1 MGLVRRCITSMD
13 NAFTLFKLLPKT
25 FSAPSGGI
33 TSVDPLSL
41 FLAIIAGG
49 VTGTLI
55 NYLSDVLPLT
65 RRLTQPLCPE
75 CNQPYSIKDYFFARK
90 CSNCDR
96 RRPTRSIIVLIGVI
110 LCSVLLQFFPFAYLS
125 FWATLPIMI
134 FLVAILV
141 IDIEHRLVLIEMSLV
156 GILLFLIYGVILR
169 GFSRTLLGGL
179 GGLLI
184 MLAFYFLGILF
195 SKIVGKLRGHQINE
209 VAFGFGDVCAGTFL
223 GLLAGWPGIVGA
235 IIIALISF
243 GAFSFFFI
251 IALLLSKR
259 YRAFANALPFT
270 PFLILGTILI
280 FYF

>member
-1 MGLVRRCITSMD
+1 MD
-13 NAFTLFKLLPKT
+13 NTLLFVNLLPLTLPK
-25 FSAPSGGI
+25 PSGQF
-33 TSVDPLSL
+33 TSVEVMSL
-41 FLAIIAGG
+41 ILITIAGWVAG
-49 VTGTLI
+49 SLI
-55 NYLSDVLPLT
+55 NYFADVLPLT
-65 RRLTQPLCPE
+65 RRLTRPLCPE

-90 CSNCDR
+90 CSNCGR
-96 RRPTRSIIVLIGVI
+96 RRPTRSIIVLIGAI

-141 IDIEHRLVLIEMSLV
+141 IDIEHRLVLIEMSII

-184 MLAFYFLGILF
+184 MLAFYFLGIVF
-195 SKIVGKLRGHQINE
+195 SKIVGKLRGRQINE

-223 GLLAGWPGIVGA
+223 GLLAGWPWIIGA

-243 GAFSFFFI
+243 GDTLSSLSLPYYYQNA
-251 IALLLSKR
+251 IAPLQMPYLLR
-259 YRAFANALPFT
+259 RF
-270 PFLILGTILI
+270 
-280 FYF
+280 